1 MRTYWH
7 LSALAIL
14 WALIGAPGSSNGV
27 VQAAPTGT
35 PVTENEASAAEPEG
49 LSLVGQV
56 TEINHAS
63 GEFVL
68 TTATGPLRLVAPPED
83 LKDIKIGDVL
93 QLALVDDESH

>member
-7 LSALAIL
+7 LSALAVL
-14 WALIGAPGSSNGV
+14 WALIGAPGSSQGV
-27 VQAAPTGT
+27 VHAATGT
-35 PVTENEASAAEPEG
+35 PVIENDASPGEPEG

-68 TTATGPLRLVAPPED
+68 TTAAGPLRLVAPPED